1 MNKIVRFYDRGL
13 MFREMRDRVN
23 VVTEFHHTDLA
34 IDVELI
40 LERVTNGLLLK
51 SYDLSVDM
59 ECSFTWF
66 VGKYGTHLVFWD
78 SDHYSEL
85 IENIKENY
93 PDYEQYEI
101 TYKY

>member
-1 MNKIVRFYDRGL
+1 MNKIVRFYDRAL
-13 MFREMRDRVN
+13 MFREMRDRVRA
-23 VVTEFHHTDLA
+23 VTEHFQTDLA
-34 IDVELI
+34 VDVELI
-40 LERVTNGLLLK
+40 LERIMNGRVLK
-51 SYDLSVDM
+51 AHNPTVEM

-66 VGKYGTHLVFWD
+66 VGKNGTHLVFWD
-78 SDHYSEL
+78 SDSYSEQ

>member
-1 MNKIVRFYDRGL
+1 MNKIVRYYDRTL
-13 MFREMRDRVN
+13 MFREMREIVRVK
-23 VVTEFHHTDLA
+23 TTQFQTDIA
-34 IDVELI
+34 VDVELI
-40 LERVTNGLLLK
+40 LERIMNGRLLK
-51 SYDLSVDM
+51 VHNPTLEM

-78 SDHYSEL
+78 SDSYSEQ